1 MSEPRCAGGVF
12 LEPLCQLVIFVATL
26 GAPLQARPY
35 SRIIV
40 LLRAVKVR
48 FRGRKTASK
57 ALAVG
62 PNMWTRSARRF
73 NM

>member
-1 MSEPRCAGGVF
+1 VF
-12 LEPLCQLVIFVATL
+12 LDPLCQLVILIAIL
-26 GAPLQARPY
+26 GAPLQRPY
-35 SRIIV
+35 TGFSNRIIV
-40 LLRAVKVR
+40 LLRAAKVR

-62 PNMWTRSARRF
+62 PNMWTRSATRF